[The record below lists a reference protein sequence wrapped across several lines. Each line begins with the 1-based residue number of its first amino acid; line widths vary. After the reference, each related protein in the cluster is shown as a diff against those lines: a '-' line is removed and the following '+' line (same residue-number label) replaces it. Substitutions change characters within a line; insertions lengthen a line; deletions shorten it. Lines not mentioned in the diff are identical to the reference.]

1 MKKIIIAA
9 AALLLS
15 ACTAQEKTVKALP
28 EHKINNYICIDL
40 TITKIEKT
48 YFITPENENSY
59 YYTIYASDNK
69 NNLYCICD
77 DMEKD
82 CVTGYEFMLVLGN
95 NCKLI
100 YEKGKPDASGYIIPI
115 D

>member
-9 AALLLS
+9 AAILMA
-15 ACTAQEKTVKALP
+15 ACGKAEKALP
-28 EHKINNYICIDL
+28 EHKKNNYICIDL

-59 YYTIYASDNK
+59 YYTVYAMDEK
-69 NNLYCICD
+69 NNIYCICD

-82 CVTGYEFMLVLGN
+82 CISGYEYLLILGN
-95 NCKLI
+95 ECRLI
-100 YEKGKPDASGYIIPI
+100 YEKGKPDCTGEIIPI
-115 D
+115 E